1 MEVDIGNKNL
11 IKLYE
16 KGSNPKYRFVDKNLY
31 RKFLERVN
39 RLVAANDIN
48 DLRNPPSNRFEKL
61 VGYDNRFSI
70 RLDKKHRL
78 EFIIDFI
85 DDSKTKGNVLI
96 IDITKHYE

>member
-11 IKLYE
+11 INLYE
-16 KGSNPKYRFVDKNLY
+16 KGSNSKYRFVDKNLY
-31 RKFLERVN
+31 RKFLERIN

-61 VGYDNRFSI
+61 VGYDNKFSI

-78 EFIIDFI
+78 EFIINFI